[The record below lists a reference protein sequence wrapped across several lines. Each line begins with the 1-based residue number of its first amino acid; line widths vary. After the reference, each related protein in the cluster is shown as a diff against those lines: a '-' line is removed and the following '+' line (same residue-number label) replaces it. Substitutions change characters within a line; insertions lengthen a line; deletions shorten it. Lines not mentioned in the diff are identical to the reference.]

1 MVSPSRL
8 HTSSRITMKG
18 KIAVFCS
25 ASFEID
31 PKYNKVAREFV
42 RAASLCGYGIV
53 SGGTIKGTM
62 GEISDEL
69 VSVGGYHRG
78 VIPRFMKEYVYP
90 DLTEV
95 IWTDTMAERKL
106 LLREGTVAVVAL
118 PGGIGTLDEIM
129 DTFACVHLKQYDGRI
144 FLLNHEGFY
153 EPLRQLLQHYVD
165 EKMLSQETMDKIGFA
180 DTAEHLLEMLQE

>member
-1 MVSPSRL
+1 
-8 HTSSRITMKG
+8 MKG

-25 ASFEID
+25 ASYEID
-31 PKYNKVAREFV
+31 PMYNKVAREFV
-42 RAASLCGYGIV
+42 RAASLRGYGIV

-69 VSVGGYHRG
+69 RDCGGYHLG
-78 VIPRFMKEYVYP
+78 VIPRFMEEYVYP

-95 IWTDTMAERKL
+95 IWTDTMAERKTF
-106 LLREGTVAVVAL
+106 LRKDTRAVVAL
-118 PGGIGTLDEIM
+118 PGGIGTLDEVIE
-129 DTFACVHLKQYDGRI
+129 TFALLHLKQYHGKI

-165 EKMLSQETMDKIGFA
+165 TKMLSEATMARITFA
-180 DTAEHLLEMLQE
+180 QTIEEILAALE